1 MSLSLRLRHS
11 FGSAGLDLSFEAPPG
26 LTVLFG
32 ASGAGKTSVVRAVAG
47 LLRPDEG
54 RIALDERVLFDSGQG
69 VDLRPHRR
77 RVGYVFQ
84 EPRLFPHLS
93 VRGNLGY
100 GRRFA
105 RAGKSQDFD
114 RITDMLGLAPLLSRR
129 PGALSGG
136 EQQRVAIGR
145 ALLSDPQILLADE
158 PLSALDTARKDEILP
173 WLERLRDEAGLPILY
188 VSHSVQEVARLAT
201 TVIELEAGRITRMGP
216 AVEVFSD
223 PGFTPSG
230 TREAGALITARI
242 RSHHADGLSELDAG
256 GAALFLPRLAQP
268 EGTELRLRL
277 PASDVILSRR
287 RPEGLSALNIVA
299 GRVVSIREGHGP
311 GALVAVETRAG
322 QILARLTQRSVS
334 ALELA
339 EGVECHAILKT
350 LSIAPG
356 NVGSG

>member
-1 MSLSLRLRHS
+1 MSLSLSLRHS
-11 FGSAGLDLSFEAPPG
+11 FGATGLDLAFDAAPG
-26 LTVLFG
+26 LTALFG

-54 RIALDERVLFDSGQG
+54 RIALEGNILFDSAARIN
-69 VDLRPHRR
+69 LAPHRR
-77 RVGYVFQ
+77 RIGYVFQ

-93 VRGNLGY
+93 VRGNLTY

-105 RAGKSQDFD
+105 PRKSAQNFD
-114 RITDMLGLAPLLSRR
+114 RIVDLLGLAPLLTRR

-136 EQQRVAIGR
+136 EQRRVAIGR
-145 ALLSDPQILLADE
+145 ALLSAPRLLLADE

-173 WLERLRDEAGLPILY
+173 WIERLRDEAGLPILY

-201 TVIELEAGRITRMGP
+201 TVIELDAGRISRMGP
-216 AVEVFSD
+216 AVEVFAD
-223 PGFTPSG
+223 PAFTPSG
-230 TREAGALITARI
+230 TREAGALIAARI
-242 RSHHADGLSELDAG
+242 RHHHADGLTELDAG
-256 GAALFLPRLAQP
+256 GAALYLPELPQP
-268 EGTELRLRL
+268 PGTELRLRL
-277 PASDVILSRR
+277 PASDVILARA

-299 GRVVSIREGHGP
+299 GRVVSIRDGHGP
-311 GALVAVETRAG
+311 GALVAVETPAG
-322 QILARLTQRSVS
+322 QILARLTQRSVA

-339 EGVECHAILKT
+339 EGSECHAILKT

>member
-1 MSLSLRLRHS
+1 MSLSVRLCHS
-11 FGSAGLDLSFEAPPG
+11 FGSAALNLAFEAPPG
-26 LTVLFG
+26 LTALFG
-32 ASGAGKTSVVRAVAG
+32 ASGAGKTSVVRTVAG
-47 LLRPDEG
+47 LLSPDAG
-54 RIALDERVLFDSGQG
+54 RITLEDRVLFDSAARRN
-69 VDLRPHRR
+69 LPPHRR
-77 RVGYVFQ
+77 RIGYVFQ

-93 VRGNLGY
+93 VRGNLTY

-105 RAGKSQDFD
+105 PRGGDEFE
-114 RITDMLGLAPLLSRR
+114 RITEMLGLSTLLSRR

-145 ALLSDPQILLADE
+145 ALLTRPRLLLADE

-173 WLERLRDEAGLPILY
+173 WLERLRDEAGVPILY

-201 TVIELEAGRITRMGP
+201 TVIELEAGRIARMGP
-216 AVEVFSD
+216 AVEIFAD
-223 PGFTPSG
+223 PAFTPSG
-230 TREAGALITARI
+230 TREAGALILARI
-242 RSHHADGLSELDAG
+242 QRHHADGLTELEAR
-256 GAALFLPRLAQP
+256 GAPLFLPELAQP
-268 EGTELRLRL
+268 VGTELRLRL
-277 PASDVILSRR
+277 PASDVILSRH

-299 GRVVSIREGHGP
+299 GKVVSIREGHGP

-322 QILARLTQRSVS
+322 QILARLTRRSVA

-339 EGVECHAILKT
+339 EGTDCHAILKT